1 MMVPDSFSIFAPSSR
16 VHIQIG
22 EFISL
27 DSWDFMCIMYIEI
40 AELDCCQIKKKYI
53 YVPSTWAYTHVL
65 CLSLDL
71 SYKTRQ
77 QSTLQLLKLYF
88 ITVAIECF
96 RALNIKPSDWCCS
109 VSKVWVW
116 FLLKENK
123 NFIIS
128 KTNSN
133 TVGFKCQTCI

>member
-40 AELDCCQIKKKYI
+40 AELDCCQIKKNIYI
-53 YVPSTWAYTHVL
+53 YVPSTWAYAHVL
-65 CLSLDL
+65 CLSIDF

-77 QSTLQLLKLYF
+77 
-88 ITVAIECF
+88 
-96 RALNIKPSDWCCS
+96 
-109 VSKVWVW
+109 
-116 FLLKENK
+116 
-123 NFIIS
+123 
-128 KTNSN
+128 
-133 TVGFKCQTCI
+133 